1 MQDNYAPYAEAL
13 RARIN
18 RAFPTPQRPVPV
30 SESDELAHAQAA
42 AQYGD
47 YDARSLTSIANE
59 RYTIALSS
67 HPKIV
72 AAEAKKYAE
81 EVTRI
86 MRALEDYYA
95 HHHLLPPDNFRR
107 LAQAYLFHC
116 VMNREE
122 IPREIFGEFSRIELP
137 EQAVQADD
145 HDAQRA
151 ARELADDQDD
161 AQRDARELPDDQDE
175 AQEAARQIADAE
187 DAAIAAGARE
197 HQRNILERCRLAYA
211 GILTPEQ
218 DDRLEEI
225 IALYAEKQSL
235 EHQIKIAKRAHFQ
248 TLATGSVKKEV
259 EAFLATGKPTAEEI
273 LKRYTQALDDGVPQQ
288 NAIPRPK
295 EVEECIQ
302 QNGAFYLITQLRQ
315 MQQTL
320 IAQETALAQAT
331 HARPG
336 LPAGNRRSHAER
348 LAEEETAANQVLKLI
363 DDEIAA
369 YKREPDYQW
378 WSLVSRTCF
387 KKIKPLAE
395 FKKNLE
401 QAFKNKGL
409 LQEPAAAA
417 RAGASGSGSRPR

>member
-13 RARIN
+13 RAQIN
-18 RAFPTPQRPVPV
+18 RDFPEPQVPAPV
-30 SESDELAHAQAA
+30 SEAEERAHTEAA
-42 AQYGD
+42 AQYSD

-59 RYTIALSS
+59 HYRHALRDY
-67 HPKIV
+67 PKIV

-95 HHHLLPPDNFRR
+95 HHHLPRPDSFRR

-116 VMNREE
+116 EMNRED
-122 IPREIFGEFSRIELP
+122 IPREIFCVFSQIALP
-137 EQAVQADD
+137 EQVVQEDD
-145 HDAQRA
+145 HDGAVHQDDQDAERA
-151 ARELADDQDD
+151 ARELADDH
-161 AQRDARELPDDQDE
+161 DE

-211 GILTPEQ
+211 GVLTPEQ

-259 EAFLATGKPTAEEI
+259 GAFLATGNPTAEEI
-273 LKRYTQALDDGVPQQ
+273 LERYTQALDDGVPQQ

-315 MQQTL
+315 IQQTL

-336 LPAGNRRSHAER
+336 LPAGNRRSHAEH

-363 DDEIAA
+363 EDAIAP
-369 YKREPDYQW
+369 YKRAVDFRVWGGFSNTYCED
-378 WSLVSRTCF
+378 
-387 KKIKPLAE
+387 IKPLAE

-417 RAGASGSGSRPR
+417 RSGASGSGSRPR